1 MINKEQLIKHIEEM
15 PIDELQSAI
24 CKALE
29 DSGIKYKIGGE
40 PEEGFL
46 PLSEFFHE
54 GWFTEGLNEWKNN
67 Q

>member
-1 MINKEQLIKHIEEM
+1 MLNREAMLRHIKEM
-15 PIDELQSAI
+15 PIDEFQSKL

-29 DSGIKYKIGGE
+29 DSGIKYKMGGE
-40 PEEGFL
+40 PEEGFI

-54 GWFTEGLNEWKNN
+54 GWLTEGLDEWKNN